1 MRNIYFLI
9 LIVSIFA
16 LQPFKADTFKKS
28 KKNKEIL
35 VKVHTNKGE
44 FIVKLYN
51 ETPLHRDNFLRL
63 VNEGYY
69 DSLLFHR
76 VIEGFMI
83 QGGDPDSKNASPG
96 QMLGNG
102 GPNYT
107 IPAEFNSSLIHKKG
121 ALAAARTADYI
132 NPKKESSGSQFYIVQ
147 GRTLDSIQLNNICLK
162 TKQSYTDSQKKIYQ
176 NLGGTPHLDGSY
188 TVFGEVIDGLH
199 IIDSIAAVKTNQAD
213 RPIED
218 VRIISMKIV
227 KRYDRKFRKLS

>member
-1 MRNIYFLI
+1 M
-9 LIVSIFA
+9 
-16 LQPFKADTFKKS
+16 
-28 KKNKEIL
+28 
-35 VKVHTNKGE
+35 
-44 FIVKLYN
+44 
-51 ETPLHRDNFLRL
+51 
-63 VNEGYY
+63 
-69 DSLLFHR
+69 
-76 VIEGFMI
+76 
-83 QGGDPDSKNASPG
+83 
-96 QMLGNG
+96 
-102 GPNYT
+102 
-107 IPAEFNSSLIHKKG
+107 
-121 ALAAARTADYI
+121 AAARTADYI

-162 TKQSYTDSQKKIYQ
+162 TKQSYTDSQKEIYQ

>member
-162 TKQSYTDSQKKIYQ
+162 TKQSYTDSQKEICQ

>member
-162 TKQSYTDSQKKIYQ
+162 TKQSYTDSQKEIYQ

>member
-83 QGGDPDSKNASPG
+83 QGGDPDSKNASPR

-162 TKQSYTDSQKKIYQ
+162 TKQSYTDSQKEIYQ

>member
-162 TKQSYTDSQKKIYQ
+162 TKQSYTDSQKEIYQ

-188 TVFGEVIDGLH
+188 TVFGEVGDGLH